1 MLDLRLYRVTLL
13 PFAVAALIVAFSL
26 HPVAAPLP
34 TTPAAQTFDGAFA
47 AHEMRVF
54 GARYPDRTPGS
65 VDDTAFAR
73 ALASTQ
79 SPRGLDD
86 RHAFRVRTISSTIET
101 VDGQRTVETVIATSP
116 GTGPGGG
123 IAVIADRGGAPADSP
138 AGLSA
143 TATLLGLATIV
154 RNLVNDRPLTLVSTN
169 GGASAMSAVAAA
181 LPAGT
186 QAAIV
191 VGDVGAR
198 GGVAVVPW
206 SGAGGLAPIA
216 LRQAVVSALPGPV
229 ADVSMVD
236 QLARL
241 ALPVTNGPQGPLLS
255 AGIPAVFVS
264 AGGEAQ
270 PAAAE
275 PAAGAARFG
284 AFGQALL
291 GVTLVLDGAPSLP
304 HAGTRDVVVG
314 TQVLGGAGVR
324 IVVGAL
330 LLSLLGC
337 TLDVFA
343 RARRRGVVV
352 GRWIGWT
359 LSFAA
364 PFLLAGIFVAFL
376 GLGGLLPAT
385 PAAPVTAAQLPIGG
399 SAVAALVSV
408 GLLFALAWVLRAAAL
423 ARRRGGRGGTEP
435 VGAAVA
441 LAITSTAV
449 ATLLWLANPY
459 TAVLLIVPAH
469 LWLVV
474 LTREPAAPRPVR
486 AGFLIVSLLPLAA
499 AIGLLCA
506 GLHTEPFGLTWT
518 VVLMVAGSA
527 LSPGG
532 LVLGSLVAGCFLAAA
547 RILLVSREP
556 LPGERLAVTVRGPLS
571 YAGPGSL
578 GGTDSALHRP
588 TSLLP

>member
-1 MLDLRLYRVTLL
+1 VLDLRLYRVTLL

-26 HPVAAPLP
+26 HPVPAALP
-34 TTPAAQTFDGAFA
+34 NTPAAQTFDGVFA
-47 AHEMRVF
+47 AHETRSL
-54 GARYPDRTPGS
+54 AAQYPDRAPGS
-65 VDDTAFAR
+65 ADDTALAG
-73 ALASTQ
+73 ALASTP
-79 SPRGLDD
+79 SPYGLDD
-86 RHAFRVRTISSTIET
+86 RHAFRVRTVSSTIET
-101 VDGQRTVETVIATSP
+101 LDGERTVETVIATSP
-116 GTGPGGG
+116 GTGTGGG
-123 IAVIADRGGAPADSP
+123 IAVIADRGGAPATSP

-154 RNLVNDRPLTLVSTN
+154 RNLVNDRPLTLVSTS
-169 GGASAMSAVAAA
+169 GGASVMSAVAAA
-181 LPAGT
+181 LPTGT

-198 GGVAVVPW
+198 GGMAVVPW
-206 SGAGGLAPIA
+206 SGAGGLAPLQ
-216 LRQAVVSALPGPV
+216 LRQLLVSGLPGPV
-229 ADVSMVD
+229 ADVPLVD

-241 ALPVTNGPQGPLLS
+241 ALPVTSGPQGPLLT
-255 AGIPAVFVS
+255 AGIPAVFIS

-270 PAAAE
+270 PAPDE
-275 PAAGAARFG
+275 PAAGAARLG

-304 HAGTRDVVVG
+304 RAATRDVVVG

-359 LSFAA
+359 LSLSA
-364 PFLLAGIFVAFL
+364 PFLLGGLFVAFL

-385 PAAPVTAAQLPIGG
+385 PAAPTTAAQLPIGG

-423 ARRRGGRGGTEP
+423 ARGRRRHGGTEP
-435 VGAAVA
+435 IGAAVA
-441 LAITSTAV
+441 LAITSAAV
-449 ATLLWLANPY
+449 ATLAWLANPY
-459 TAVLLIVPAH
+459 TAALIIVPAH

-474 LTREPAAPRPVR
+474 LTREPPAPRSVR
-486 AGFLIVSLLPLAA
+486 AGFLIVSLLPVTV

-506 GLHTEPFGLTWT
+506 GLHTEPLGLTWT
-518 VVLMVAGSA
+518 VVLMVAGGA

-532 LVLGSLVAGCFLAAA
+532 LVLGSVVAGCFLAAT
-547 RILLVSREP
+547 RILLISRAP
-556 LPGERLAVTVRGPLS
+556 LPGERLEVTVRGPLS